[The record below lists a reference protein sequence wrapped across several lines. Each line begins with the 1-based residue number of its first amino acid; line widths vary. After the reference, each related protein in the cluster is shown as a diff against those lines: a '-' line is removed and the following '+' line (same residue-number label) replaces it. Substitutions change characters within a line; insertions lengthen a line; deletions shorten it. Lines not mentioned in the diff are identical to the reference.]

1 MNKAVDV
8 PLKLKDSI
16 IALAERAARPL
27 PPGGDS
33 AKLVDH
39 IKSLL
44 KQQNAVII
52 AHYYTEEHL
61 QMLAEE
67 TGGYV
72 ADSLGM
78 ADFGNR
84 HPATTLVVVGV
95 KFMGETAKILN
106 PEKRVLMPDLEATCS
121 LDLACPA
128 DEFSAFCNEHPDRKV
143 VVYANTSAAVKAR
156 ADWVV
161 TSSNAVDIVNHLN
174 EQGEKIIFAPDKHL
188 GHYVQQQTGADM
200 INWQGFCVVHDEFRA
215 QELKE
220 LMKKNPGAEVLV
232 HPESPEDVI
241 ALADVV
247 GSTTRLIK
255 AARDSKSDTLIVA
268 TDYGIFYKMKEAAPG
283 KKLLVA
289 PTGGIS
295 PTCTMCAHCPWMAM
309 NSLEKLAYVLE
320 TGANEIHIDEDI
332 RKKAV
337 LPIQRMLD
345 FSVKPKQSKASKQTA
360 VPA

>member
-8 PLKLKDSI
+8 PLKLRDSI
-16 IALAERAARPL
+16 IELAEHVERPA
-27 PPGGDS
+27 PPGADS
-33 AKLVDH
+33 EKLVNR
-39 IKSLL
+39 IKALL

-61 QMLAEE
+61 QVLADE
-67 TGGYV
+67 TGGHV
-72 ADSLGM
+72 ADSLSM

-84 HPATTLVVVGV
+84 HPATTLVIVGV

-106 PEKRVLMPDLEATCS
+106 PEKRVLMPDLDATCS
-121 LDLACPA
+121 LDLACPVE
-128 DEFSAFCNEHPDRKV
+128 EFSAFCDEHPDRKV

-161 TSSNAVDIVNHLN
+161 TSSNAVDIVNHLK
-174 EQGEKIIFAPDKHL
+174 EKGEKIIFAPDKHL

-220 LMKKNPGAEVLV
+220 LKEKNPGAEVLV

-241 ALADVV
+241 ELADVV
-247 GSTTRLIK
+247 GSTTKLIN
-255 AARDSKSDTLIVA
+255 AARDSKADTLIVA
-268 TDYGIFYKMKEAAPG
+268 TDYGIFHKMKEAAPG

-309 NSLEKLAYVLE
+309 NSLEKLAHVLE
-320 TGANEIHIDEDI
+320 TGANEIHVDEDI

-337 LPIQRMLD
+337 VPIQRMLE
-345 FSVKPKQSKASKQTA
+345 FSNQFKQAKNKQQP

>member
-8 PLKLKDSI
+8 PLKLRDSI
-16 IALAERAARPL
+16 IELAEHVERPA
-27 PPGGDS
+27 PPGADS
-33 AKLVDH
+33 EKLVSC
-39 IKSLL
+39 IKALL
-44 KQQNAVII
+44 KQENAVII

-61 QMLAEE
+61 QVLADE
-67 TGGYV
+67 TGGHV
-72 ADSLGM
+72 ADSLSM

-84 HPATTLVVVGV
+84 HPATTLVIVGV

-106 PEKRVLMPDLEATCS
+106 PEKRVLMPDLDATCS
-121 LDLACPA
+121 LDLACPVE
-128 DEFSAFCNEHPDRKV
+128 EFSAFCDEHPDRKV

-161 TSSNAVDIVNHLN
+161 TSSNAVDIVNHLK

-220 LMKKNPGAEVLV
+220 LKEKNPGAAVLV

-241 ALADVV
+241 ELADVV
-247 GSTTRLIK
+247 GSTTKLIN
-255 AARDSKSDTLIVA
+255 AARDSKADTLIVA
-268 TDYGIFYKMKEAAPG
+268 TDYGIFHKMKEAAPG

-309 NSLEKLAYVLE
+309 NSLEKLAHVLE
-320 TGANEIHIDEDI
+320 TGANEIHVDEDI

-337 LPIQRMLD
+337 VPIQRMLE
-345 FSVKPKQSKASKQTA
+345 FSNQLKPAKSKQQP